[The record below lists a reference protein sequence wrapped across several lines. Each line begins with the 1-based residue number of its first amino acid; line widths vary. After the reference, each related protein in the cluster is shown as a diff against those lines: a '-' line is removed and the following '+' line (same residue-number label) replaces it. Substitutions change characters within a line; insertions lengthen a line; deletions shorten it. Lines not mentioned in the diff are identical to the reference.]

1 MRRYGRIFRPEGS
14 RYTPEHA
21 GLLLAGLAE
30 VRIHPVGFQPARPQ
44 KSEHFADVLRRKP
57 QAVHSRIELDVER
70 RTRGRRHIRKRA
82 ERFAVRDGC
91 GQTACGGSCKFLG
104 GTHRGEHG
112 KSPPVGAERRSFA
125 DRSHPEKVRIRFGC
139 ARNFA
144 HAVPVSVRFHHEK
157 HAHARACAHRL
168 QIAAYSAQ
176 IDFRVQVHFPSDCNI
191 LCRAE
196 RKSTP
201 RTAET
206 ISAVP
211 PLLQRRRS

>member
-1 MRRYGRIFRPEGS
+1 MCAVTAGYSALNALAIPRNTSDCSSSGS
-14 RYTPEHA
+14 RKCEYTPS
-21 GLLLAGLAE
+21 
-30 VRIHPVGFQPARPQ
+30 GFSPR
-44 KSEHFADVLRRKP
+44 DRKNP
-57 QAVHSRIELDVER
+57 S
-70 RTRGRRHIRKRA
+70 TRGRRHIRKRA

-91 GQTACGGSCKFLG
+91 GQTACGGSCKFLSR
-104 GTHRGEHG
+104 THRGEHG
-112 KSPPVGAERRSFA
+112 KSPPVGAERLSFA
-125 DRSHPEKVRIRFGC
+125 DRSHTEKVRIRFGC

-191 LCRAE
+191 LCCAE

-201 RTAET
+201 RTAGT
-206 ISAVP
+206 ISAAP